1 MNISSRLRRIIC
13 TVAIAGTAIVLP
25 SAPADATGGHR
36 GHRVSHDRSHHGGLH
51 RGHFGRHQLGHRG
64 HHRFH
69 ARGHRGG
76 FKEYHGGLRIGLNN
90 RGLSI
95 GLGHGHFSGHHR
107 SRSYPPVS
115 GHHDVHAV
123 REPSMES
130 HSWSLLRSGRTVV
143 ALGEFANEAH
153 RHPSHGLPKIGYAL
167 ATSASGDL
175 DRGSLAM
182 RRAMRIDP
190 NAAHYVVLEEELGY
204 LLDRLVKEYDAWG
217 RTAAEPD
224 TAFMLVSLHYLRG
237 DIDAAHVALEHLIE
251 TGDRSASTAG
261 LRRLVDQRQVEQTGV
276 DETAYPSLPE
286 SSDQEP
292 SR

>member
-36 GHRVSHDRSHHGGLH
+36 VSHHRGHHGGLH
-51 RGHFGRHQLGHRG
+51 RGHFGRHHLGHRG
-64 HHRFH
+64 EFK
-69 ARGHRGG
+69 GH
-76 FKEYHGGLRIGLNN
+76 HGGLRIGLDH

-95 GLGHGHFSGHHR
+95 GLGHGQFSGHHG

-115 GHHDVHAV
+115 GHHDVHTI

-130 HSWSLLRSGRTVV
+130 HGWSLLRSGRTVV
-143 ALGEFANEAH
+143 ALPEFANEAH
-153 RHPSHGLPKIGYAL
+153 RHPSHGLPKIGYVL

-175 DRGSLAM
+175 ARGALAM

-190 NAAHYVVLEEELGY
+190 NAAHYVVLDEELRY
-204 LLDRLVKEYDAWG
+204 LLDQLVKEYDARG

-237 DIDAAHVALEHLIE
+237 DIDAARPALKHLVE

-261 LRRLVDQRQVEQTGV
+261 LRRLVDQRQFEQTGV

-286 SSDQEP
+286 SSDQALP
-292 SR
+292 R

>member
-1 MNISSRLRRIIC
+1 
-13 TVAIAGTAIVLP
+13 
-25 SAPADATGGHR
+25 
-36 GHRVSHDRSHHGGLH
+36 
-51 RGHFGRHQLGHRG
+51 
-64 HHRFH
+64 
-69 ARGHRGG
+69 
-76 FKEYHGGLRIGLNN
+76 
-90 RGLSI
+90 
-95 GLGHGHFSGHHR
+95 
-107 SRSYPPVS
+107 
-115 GHHDVHAV
+115 
-123 REPSMES
+123 MES
-130 HSWSLLRSGRTVV
+130 HSWSLLRSGRTVA

-190 NAAHYVVLEEELGY
+190 NAAHYVVLDEELRY
-204 LLDRLVKEYDAWG
+204 LLDRLVKEYDARG
-217 RTAAEPD
+217 REPD

-237 DIDAAHVALEHLIE
+237 DIDAAHAALEHLVE

-286 SSDQEP
+286 SPDQAP
-292 SR
+292 LR